1 MSEDNDVE
9 QIKRQSDCKEIDLVK
24 DLFNFNRDEKDEK
37 VKEIVNDIEAMES
50 TRDCLKSLKL
60 YFDENYAKTQ
70 DFYSLVH
77 ANLIEIFQAF
87 YSSNS
92 DKEFMDLVE
101 HRLLRLKM
109 NKRLNQ
115 LLPKKAFKATN
126 HSRRRIKR
134 NYKIKIN
141 YGISNCMTSR
151 KRHPQALIE
160 TVICFS
166 FFVRILLQNYH
177 PFKRES
183 FCVPNPFKREFFGV
197 NNQRELLCDSYLNV
211 RQCPKDIFELILAF
225 YGLREFPLSHN
236 DQQFNLFDIIYTKV
250 MKKRTLPRR
259 TRSVSLTNVMD
270 QIIYYHQIAHETA
283 QHLIK
288 SENCRNL
295 WKKYGVKLV
304 NAEER
309 KERQ

>member
-109 NKRLNQ
+109 NKILNQ
-115 LLPKKAFKATN
+115 LLSKKTTIMSTN
-126 HSRRRIKR
+126 HSRRRITKNR
-134 NYKIKIN
+134 KIN
-141 YGISNCMTSR
+141 YNISNCMTSR

-177 PFKRES
+177 PLKENHFV
-183 FCVPNPFKREFFGV
+183 F
-197 NNQRELLCDSYLNV
+197 QILL
-211 RQCPKDIFELILAF
+211 K
-225 YGLREFPLSHN
+225 
-236 DQQFNLFDIIYTKV
+236 
-250 MKKRTLPRR
+250 
-259 TRSVSLTNVMD
+259 
-270 QIIYYHQIAHETA
+270 
-283 QHLIK
+283 
-288 SENCRNL
+288 ENFL
-295 WKKYGVKLV
+295 
-304 NAEER
+304 E
-309 KERQ
+309 